1 MTDIVREFF
10 EKLAARGHEPL
21 LHMVSGSLRFEL
33 SAGARIEP
41 WQVAIKRGDVTVARD
56 GAKADCV
63 VQCEKELLA
72 RMLTGRE
79 NAWTAYL
86 REEYE
91 IQGAIGPLVVF
102 QRLFPGPQAVD
113 QTGQAAGYARRWR

>member
-33 SAGARIEP
+33 SAGARIEL
-41 WQVAIKRGDVTVARD
+41 WRVAIKRGDVTVARD

-63 VQCEKELLA
+63 VQ
-72 RMLTGRE
+72 
-79 NAWTAYL
+79 
-86 REEYE
+86 
-91 IQGAIGPLVVF
+91 LVVF